1 MRENMTFLTNYY
13 QIREMTIDRMKEII
27 DQNKNAKEGGTVF
40 FGDSITQFMDIE
52 KYFPEIENKYNCGI
66 GGITS
71 TMLLHFIDEGVLK
84 FQFFSEQYSYFL
96 ILSPR
101 YNPDTCKT
109 ASLPCY
115 YTDDCLFIFRRFQTQ
130 KPYYYIA

>member
-52 KYFPEIENKYNCGI
+52 KYFPEIDKIVVLVE
-66 GGITS
+66 
-71 TMLLHFIDEGVLK
+71 LLPQCYFILLMKE
-84 FQFFSEQYSYFL
+84 F
-96 ILSPR
+96 
-101 YNPDTCKT
+101 
-109 ASLPCY
+109 
-115 YTDDCLFIFRRFQTQ
+115 
-130 KPYYYIA
+130 

>member
-52 KYFPEIENKYNCGI
+52 NIF
-66 GGITS
+66 
-71 TMLLHFIDEGVLK
+71 LK
-84 FQFFSEQYSYFL
+84 
-96 ILSPR
+96 
-101 YNPDTCKT
+101 
-109 ASLPCY
+109 
-115 YTDDCLFIFRRFQTQ
+115 
-130 KPYYYIA
+130 

>member
-52 KYFPEIENKYNCGI
+52 KYFPEIDNKYNCGI

-84 FQFFSEQYSYFL
+84 FKPKQLVYMIGTNDL
-96 ILSPR
+96 G
-101 YNPDTCKT
+101 KT
-109 ASLPCY
+109 VYAI
-115 YTDDCLFIFRRFQTQ
+115 T
-130 KPYYYIA
+130 

>member
-84 FQFFSEQYSYFL
+84 FKPKQLVYMIGTNDLGKTVSNHL
-96 ILSPR
+96 KILLLMSK
-101 YNPDTCKT
+101 N
-109 ASLPCY
+109 L
-115 YTDDCLFIFRRFQTQ
+115 
-130 KPYYYIA
+130 

>member
-52 KYFPEIENKYNCGI
+52 KYFPE
-66 GGITS
+66 
-71 TMLLHFIDEGVLK
+71 
-84 FQFFSEQYSYFL
+84 
-96 ILSPR
+96 
-101 YNPDTCKT
+101 
-109 ASLPCY
+109 
-115 YTDDCLFIFRRFQTQ
+115 RFEDFKAQNLT
-130 KPYYYIA
+130 K

>member
-27 DQNKNAKEGGTVF
+27 DQNKKAKEGGTVF

-52 KYFPEIENKYNCGI
+52 KYFSEIKNKYNCGI

-71 TMLLHFIDEGVLK
+71 KMLINFIDKGVLK
-84 FQFFSEQYSYFL
+84 FKQRKLVYL
-96 ILSPR
+96 IVHN
-101 YNPDTCKT
+101 Y
-109 ASLPCY
+109 
-115 YTDDCLFIFRRFQTQ
+115 
-130 KPYYYIA
+130 

>member
-52 KYFPEIENKYNCGI
+52 KYFPEINIIVVLVE
-66 GGITS
+66 
-71 TMLLHFIDEGVLK
+71 LLPQCYFILLMKE
-84 FQFFSEQYSYFL
+84 F
-96 ILSPR
+96 
-101 YNPDTCKT
+101 
-109 ASLPCY
+109 
-115 YTDDCLFIFRRFQTQ
+115 
-130 KPYYYIA
+130 